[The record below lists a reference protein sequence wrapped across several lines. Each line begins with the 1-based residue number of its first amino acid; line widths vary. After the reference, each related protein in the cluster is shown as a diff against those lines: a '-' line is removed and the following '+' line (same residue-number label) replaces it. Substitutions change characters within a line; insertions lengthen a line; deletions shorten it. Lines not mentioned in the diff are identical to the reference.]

1 MVAGGFFMPDTR
13 MDAIYVRQ
21 SIDRTDSLSIESQIA
36 WCLAETHGRAH
47 RIYSDRGFSGGNT
60 NRPGFAAMMED
71 VQNGLIHRVIV
82 YKLDRISR
90 SLVDFVNITESLHRN
105 AVAFVSAT
113 ERFDTASPMGRAML
127 GICMIFAELERET
140 IRKRVTDAYAARCR
154 RGLYM
159 GGRIPY
165 GFQLCDTVIDNIRT
179 AMYAPM
185 VEEAMQIR
193 EIYRLYAIG
202 DDTMASLAARLPSHG
217 LPHLRGGTWN
227 SARISE
233 LLKNPIYVRADYR
246 IREHFIAMGTVVPEG
261 ADRFTG
267 SNGCYLYN
275 SAGESVL
282 VAAPHEG
289 LVDSDLWLACRM
301 KALRTHR
308 NTAICTLR

>member
-1 MVAGGFFMPDTR
+1 MPDTR
-13 MDAIYVRQ
+13 LDAIYARQ
-21 SIDRTDSLSIESQIA
+21 SVDRADSISIENQIA

-47 RIYSDRGFSGGNT
+47 QIYSDRGFSGGNT
-60 NRPGFAAMMED
+60 NRPGFASMMED
-71 VQNGLIHRVIV
+71 VQKGQIRRVIV

-105 AVAFVSAT
+105 DVAFVSAT

-140 IRKRVTDAYAARCR
+140 IQKRVTDAYAARCR
-154 RGLYM
+154 RGFYM

-165 GFQLCDTVIDNIRT
+165 GFRLRDTVIDNIHT
-179 AMYAPM
+179 AMYEPM
-185 VEEAMQIR
+185 AEEAAQIR
-193 EIYRLYAIG
+193 EIYRLYASG
-202 DDTMASLAARLPSHG
+202 DDTMQSLAARLPTHG

-233 LLKNPIYVRADYR
+233 LLKNPIYVRADCR
-246 IREHFIAMGTVVPEG
+246 IRDHFIAMGTVVPEG

-267 SNGCYLYN
+267 TNGCYLYD

-289 LVDSDLWLACRM
+289 LVDSDLWLACRH
-301 KALRTHR
+301 KAIRAHGRGISRTVR
-308 NTAICTLR
+308 

>member
-1 MVAGGFFMPDTR
+1 MPDTR
-13 MDAIYVRQ
+13 MDAIYARQ
-21 SIDRTDSLSIESQIA
+21 SVDRADSISIENQIA
-36 WCLAETHGRAH
+36 WCLAETHGMAH

-71 VQNGLIHRVIV
+71 VQNGQIRRVIV

-105 AVAFVSAT
+105 DVAFVSAT

-154 RGLYM
+154 RGIYM

-165 GFQLCDTVIDNIRT
+165 GFRLRATVIDSIHT
-179 AMYAPM
+179 AMYEPM
-185 VEEAMQIR
+185 AEEAAQIL
-193 EIYRLYAIG
+193 ECYRL
-202 DDTMASLAARLPSHG
+202 SARLPERG

-233 LLKNPIYVRADYR
+233 LLKNPIYVRADCR
-246 IREHFIAMGTVVPEG
+246 IRDHFIAMGTVVPEG
-261 ADRFTG
+261 TDRFTG
-267 SNGCYLYN
+267 TNGCYLYD
-275 SAGESVL
+275 SAGEYVL
-282 VAAPHEG
+282 VPAPHEG
-289 LVDSDLWLACRM
+289 LVDRDLWLACRQ
-301 KALRTHR
+301 KAIHAYGNRTVR
-308 NTAICTLR
+308 